1 MIICVS
7 GMQCF
12 PVYAS
17 ATIIVCNYSLI
28 TRELLTNT
36 HNLGRPEGRHTP
48 LKTPH
53 PMGEDDCF
61 STE

>member
-7 GMQCF
+7 GMQRF

-17 ATIIVCNYSLI
+17 ATIIVCNYSII

-36 HNLGRPEGRHTP
+36 HNSGRPKGRHTP
-48 LKTPH
+48 LETPH

-61 STE
+61 SME